1 MLRIFSD
8 TFLTA
13 TRHKDWDSPDHWR
26 FTDQRPLTDRAA
38 KEARQKEMRRW
49 MRDTGIM

>member
-8 TFLTA
+8 SILTA
-13 TRHKDWDSPDHWR
+13 TRQKDWDSPDHWR
-26 FTDQRPLTDRAA
+26 FTDARPLPDRATRD
-38 KEARQKEMRRW
+38 ARRREQRRW